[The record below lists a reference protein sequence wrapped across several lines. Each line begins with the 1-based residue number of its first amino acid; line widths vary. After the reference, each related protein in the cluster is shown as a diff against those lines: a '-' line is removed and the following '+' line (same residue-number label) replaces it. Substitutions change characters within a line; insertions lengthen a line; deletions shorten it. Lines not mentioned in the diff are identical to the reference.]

1 MRTLKLS
8 SLILLLSPF
17 LQTAQAQIIYRD
29 VNPDPTLQMPASSF
43 GSLLI
48 DVDGDNANDVK
59 LFYTNYQS
67 SGIWNLGF
75 NQLDTNNPTFE
86 VLYNSNLPQSPIGD
100 YYVKPLDLNDNIATT
115 DNYALDYPQIG
126 DIYNSNFRGFPD
138 KYIGFRMKSGA
149 TYKYGWMKIDFSGD
163 ANMTFVLKELAYQNV
178 ENTPIKAGQKFGV
191 GIRHMEFDEKAFSF
205 YPNPVKTTLHIQSEK
220 EYELTSIRIYSIDG
234 KCVKEMDKPD
244 LTLEFDLSALAK
256 GAYFIELIQG
266 ENTITRE
273 LFLKEE

>member
-1 MRTLKLS
+1 MRTLKLA

-17 LQTAQAQIIYRD
+17 LQTVHAQIVYREL
-29 VNPDPTLQMPASSF
+29 NPDPTLQMPASSG

-48 DVDGDNANDVK
+48 DVDGDNTNDVK

-75 NQLDTNNPTFE
+75 NQLDTNNPVIE
-86 VLYNSNLPQSPIGD
+86 VLYNANLPKSPIGD

-115 DNYALDYPQIG
+115 DNYAWRYPQIG
-126 DIYNSNFRGFPD
+126 DVYNSNFRGFPD

-149 TYKYGWMKIDFSGD
+149 SYKYGWMKIDFSGD
-163 ANMTFVLKELAYQNV
+163 ASMTFVLKELAYQNV
-178 ENTPIKAGQKFGV
+178 VNTPIKAGQKFGV
-191 GIRHMEFDEKAFSF
+191 GIRYMELDEKAFSF

-220 EYELTSIRIYSIDG
+220 DVELSGVRIYSIDG
-234 KCVKEMDKPD
+234 KCLKEWNKSE
-244 LTLEFDLSALAK
+244 LTMELDLSNLAK